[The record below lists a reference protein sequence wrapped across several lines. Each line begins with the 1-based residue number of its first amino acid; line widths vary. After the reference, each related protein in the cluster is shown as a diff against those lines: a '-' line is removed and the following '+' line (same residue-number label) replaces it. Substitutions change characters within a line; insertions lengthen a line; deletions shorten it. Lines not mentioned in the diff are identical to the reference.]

1 MKYLIFFFL
10 VCANQLLIAQT
21 DRYLFP
27 IQPGQTASLAGTLG
41 ELRSNHFHSGIDIRT
56 NNQVGYA
63 VVATQSGYVSRAA
76 MSAGGYGNVLYVR
89 HPDGNTSVYAHLDSF
104 SGAVGKYVLQEQYR
118 RKTFDIDL
126 YFRQN
131 QFPVNKGD
139 TIALSGNT
147 GSSSG
152 PHLHFDIRD
161 KNNLALDPLSFKF
174 PEVVDNASPYT
185 EKLALKTLNT
195 QSRINDRF
203 GRTEFYVQRNGNDF
217 FLPYPILAYGDIG
230 IELLAKDKL
239 AIGSPYFGG
248 VNFVEVYENDQLI
261 FKQAIEKLDL
271 AEGRAINTL
280 LNFRTLRG
288 NNNKFY
294 KLYVDDGNS
303 LPFYPLATNKG
314 IVKVKSGEEKS
325 IKIIYKDIF
334 SNAATLNFKLKGT
347 QPDQQILLDNSV
359 KGNFKYEIQD
369 NTLSLVI
376 NEALAK
382 DVKAIAFTKG
392 MVDTITLAY
401 GGKYSS
407 TYLIDLTKK
416 LPDSIYLGN
425 EKVITHFKAMV
436 PSSNAYTY
444 YGDYAEIFF
453 PKGSL
458 YDTLFLK
465 VREGILGDS
474 TKFIEVGDPQ
484 VPLHR
489 FISISWKNDMSKR
502 WTKNWGVY
510 RRTGNELSYAG
521 GSVSND
527 RIKFNIRDFGVY
539 QLAQDT
545 IPPSIKPIVVN
556 SSNVVFKIKDDLSG
570 IERYEANINGKWLLM
585 HLDGKSGTIKS
596 ERLNKEEL
604 LKGDLVI
611 VVSDRAGNVST
622 YKQLIP

>member
-1 MKYLIFFFL
+1 MRYLIFFFL
-10 VCANQLLIAQT
+10 VCAHQFVIAQT
-21 DRYLFP
+21 DRYVFP

-41 ELRSNHFHSGIDIRT
+41 ELRSNHFHTGIDIRT
-56 NNQVGYA
+56 NNQIGYA
-63 VVATQSGYVSRAA
+63 VVATQSGYISRAA

-131 QFPVNKGD
+131 QFPVKKGD

-161 KNNLALDPLSFKF
+161 KNNLALDPLSFNF
-174 PEVVDNASPYT
+174 PEVVDNAAPYT

-239 AIGSPYFGG
+239 ATGSPYFGG
-248 VNFVEVYENDQLI
+248 VNFVEVYENEKLV

-271 AEGRAINTL
+271 TEGRAINAL
-280 LNFRTLRG
+280 MSFRTLRG

-294 KLYVDDGNS
+294 KLYVDDGNT
-303 LPFYPLATNKG
+303 LPFYSVAANKG
-314 IVKVKSGEEKS
+314 IIKIKSGEEKS

-334 SNAATLNFKLKGT
+334 SNSATLNFKLKGT
-347 QPDQQILLDNSV
+347 QPDQQILLDNTV
-359 KGNFKYEIQD
+359 KGNFKSEVQD
-369 NTLSLVI
+369 NTLSLSI
-376 NEALAK
+376 NEALTK
-382 DVKAIAFTKG
+382 DVKAIAFSKG
-392 MVDTITLAY
+392 TVDTISLAY
-401 GGKYSS
+401 GGKFSS

-416 LPDSIYLGN
+416 LPDSIHLAN
-425 EKVITHFKAMV
+425 EKLITHFKAMV
-436 PSSNAYTY
+436 PSTTAYTY

-465 VREGILGDS
+465 AKEGRLQDS
-474 TKFIEVGDPQ
+474 TRFIEVGDPL

-489 FISISWKNDMSKR
+489 FISIAWKHDMSKS
-502 WTKNWGVY
+502 WTKTWAVY
-510 RRTGNELSYAG
+510 RRAGSELSYVG
-521 GSVSND
+521 GSVSNE
-527 RIKFNIRDFGVY
+527 RIKFNIREFGVY

-545 IPPSIKPIVVN
+545 IPPSIRPIVVN
-556 SSNVVFKIKDDLSG
+556 NANVSFKIKDDLSG
-570 IERYEANINGKWLLM
+570 IERYEANINGKWLLL
-585 HLDGKSGTIKS
+585 HFDGKSGTIKS

-611 VVSDRAGNVST
+611 VVSDRAGNIAT

>member
-1 MKYLIFFFL
+1 MRYLIFLFL
-10 VCANQLLIAQT
+10 VCAHQFVIAQT
-21 DRYLFP
+21 DRYIFP

-41 ELRSNHFHSGIDIRT
+41 ELRSNHFHTGIDIRT
-56 NNQVGYA
+56 NNQIGYA

-89 HPDGNTSVYAHLDSF
+89 HPDGNTSVYAHLESF

-131 QFPVNKGD
+131 QFPVKKGD

-161 KNNLALDPLSFKF
+161 KNNLALDPLSFNF
-174 PEVVDNASPYT
+174 PEVVDNAPPYT

-239 AIGSPYFGG
+239 ATGSPYFGG
-248 VNFVEVYENDQLI
+248 VNFVEVYENDQLV
-261 FKQAIEKLDL
+261 FKQTIEKLDL
-271 AEGRAINTL
+271 TEGRAINAL
-280 LNFRTLRG
+280 MSFRTLRG

-294 KLYVDDGNS
+294 KLYVDDGNT
-303 LPFYPLATNKG
+303 LPFYPIATNKG
-314 IVKVKSGEEKS
+314 IIKVKNEEEKS

-334 SNAATLNFKLKGT
+334 SNSATLNFKLKGS

-359 KGNFKYEIQD
+359 RGNFKHEVQD
-369 NTLSLVI
+369 NTLSLAI
-376 NEALAK
+376 NESLTK
-382 DVKAIAFTKG
+382 DVKAITFSKG
-392 MVDTITLAY
+392 IVDTIDLAY
-401 GGKYSS
+401 GGKFSS

-416 LPDSIYLGN
+416 LPDSIHLGN
-425 EKVITHFKAMV
+425 EKLITHFKAMV
-436 PSSNAYTY
+436 PSASAYTY

-465 VREGILGDS
+465 VREGRLADS
-474 TKFIEVGDPQ
+474 TQFIEVGDPL

-489 FISISWKNDMSKR
+489 FISIAWKHEMSKS
-502 WTKNWGVY
+502 WTKNWSVY
-510 RRTGNELSYAG
+510 RRTGGDLSYVG
-521 GSVSND
+521 GSVVND
-527 RIKFNIRDFGVY
+527 RIKFNTREFGIY

-545 IPPSIKPIVVN
+545 IPPSIKPIVIN
-556 SSNVVFKIKDDLSG
+556 RSNVSFKIKDDLSG

-585 HLDGKSGTIKS
+585 HFDGKSGTIKS

-611 VVSDRAGNVST
+611 VVSDRAGNVAT

>member
-1 MKYLIFFFL
+1 M
-10 VCANQLLIAQT
+10 IAQT

-41 ELRSNHFHSGIDIRT
+41 ELRSNHFHTGIDIRT
-56 NNQVGYA
+56 NNQVGLA
-63 VVATQSGYVSRAA
+63 VLATQSGYISRAA

-104 SGAVGKYVLQEQYR
+104 SGGVGQYVLQEQYR

-131 QFPVNKGD
+131 QFPVKKGD

-161 KNNLALDPLSFKF
+161 KNNLALDPLSFNF
-174 PEVVDNASPYT
+174 PEVIDNAAPYT

-239 AIGSPYFGG
+239 ATGSPYFGG
-248 VNFVEVYENDQLI
+248 VNFVEVYENEKLI
-261 FKQAIEKLDL
+261 FKQVIEKLDL
-271 AEGRAINTL
+271 TEGRTINAL
-280 LNFRTLRG
+280 LSFRTLRG

-294 KLYVDDGNS
+294 KLYVDDGNT
-303 LPFYPLATNKG
+303 LPFYPVAANKG
-314 IVKVKSGEEKS
+314 VIKIKSGEEKS

-334 SNAATLNFKLKGT
+334 SNSATLNFKLKGS
-347 QPDQQILLDNSV
+347 QPEQLILLDNSV
-359 KGNFKYEIQD
+359 KGNFKSEIQD
-369 NTLSLVI
+369 NTLSLSI

-382 DVKAIAFTKG
+382 DVKAVTFSKG
-392 MVDTITLAY
+392 IVDTISLAY
-401 GGKYSS
+401 GGKFSS

-416 LPDSIYLGN
+416 LPDSINLGN
-425 EKVITHFKAMV
+425 EKLITHFKAMV
-436 PSSNAYTY
+436 PSTTAYTY

-453 PKGSL
+453 PKGSI

-465 VREGILGDS
+465 AREGRLQDS
-474 TKFIEVGDPQ
+474 TQFIEVGDPLI
-484 VPLHR
+484 PLHR
-489 FISISWKNDMSKR
+489 YISIAWKHDMSKS
-502 WTKNWGVY
+502 WTKNWSVY
-510 RRTGNELSYAG
+510 RRTGSELSFAG
-521 GSVSND
+521 GSVVND
-527 RIKFNIRDFGVY
+527 RIKFNTREFGIY

-556 SSNVVFKIKDDLSG
+556 RSNVSFKIKDDLSG

-585 HLDGKSGTIKS
+585 HFDGKSGTIKS

-611 VVSDRAGNVST
+611 VVSDRAGNIAT

>member
-1 MKYLIFFFL
+1 MRYLFL
-10 VCANQLLIAQT
+10 FILVWANQFVVAQA
-21 DRYLFP
+21 DPYLFP
-27 IQPGQTASLAGTLG
+27 IQPGQPASLAGTLG
-41 ELRSNHFHSGIDIRT
+41 ELRSNHFHTGIDIRT
-56 NNQVGYA
+56 NNQIGYA
-63 VVATQSGYVSRAA
+63 VVATQSGYISRAA

-118 RKTFDIDL
+118 RKTFEIDL

-131 QFPVNKGD
+131 QFPVKKGD

-161 KNNLALDPLSFKF
+161 KNNLALDPLSFNF
-174 PEVVDNASPYT
+174 PEVVDNAAPYT
-185 EKLALKTLNT
+185 EKLALKTLNK

-248 VNFVEVYENDQLI
+248 VNFVEVYENEQLV

-271 AEGRAINTL
+271 AEGRAINAL
-280 LNFRTLRG
+280 LSFRTLRG

-294 KLYVDDGNS
+294 KLYVDDGNF
-303 LPFYPLATNKG
+303 LPFYPVATNKG
-314 IVKVKSGEEKS
+314 IINVKNGEEKS

-334 SNAATLNFKLKGT
+334 SNSATLNFKLKGS

-359 KGNFKYEIQD
+359 KGNFRYEVQD

-376 NEALAK
+376 NETLTK
-382 DVKAIAFTKG
+382 DVKAISFSKDKI
-392 MVDTITLAY
+392 DTISLAY

-407 TYLIDLTKK
+407 TYLIDLSKK
-416 LPDSIYLGN
+416 LPDSIYLGS
-425 EKVITHFKAMV
+425 EKLITHFKAMV
-436 PSSNAYTY
+436 PSGSAYTY
-444 YGDYAEIFF
+444 YGDFVEIFF

-465 VREGILGDS
+465 AREGKLEDS
-474 TKFIEVGDPQ
+474 TPFIEVGDPQ

-489 FISISWKNDMSKR
+489 FISIAWKNDISR
-502 WTKNWGVY
+502 SWTKNWGVY
-510 RRTGNELSYAG
+510 RRTGTELSYIG
-521 GSVSND
+521 GNVSND
-527 RIKFNIRDFGVY
+527 RVKFNVRDFGIY

-545 IPPSIKPIVVN
+545 TPPSIKPIVVN
-556 SSNVVFKIKDDLSG
+556 GSNFSFKIKDDLSG

-611 VVSDRAGNVST
+611 VVSDRAGNVAT

>member
-1 MKYLIFFFL
+1 MRYLIFFFL
-10 VCANQLLIAQT
+10 VCAHQFVIAQT
-21 DRYLFP
+21 DRYVFP

-41 ELRSNHFHSGIDIRT
+41 ELRSNHFHTGIDIRT
-56 NNQVGYA
+56 NNQIGYA
-63 VVATQSGYVSRAA
+63 VVATQSGYISRAA

-131 QFPVNKGD
+131 QFQIKKGD

-161 KNNLALDPLSFKF
+161 KNNLALDPLSFNF
-174 PEVVDNASPYT
+174 PEVVDNAAPYT

-239 AIGSPYFGG
+239 ATGSPYFGG
-248 VNFVEVYENDQLI
+248 VNFVEVYENEKLV

-271 AEGRAINTL
+271 TEGRAINAL
-280 LNFRTLRG
+280 MSFRTLRG

-294 KLYVDDGNS
+294 KLYVDDGNT
-303 LPFYPLATNKG
+303 LPFYPVAANKG
-314 IVKVKSGEEKS
+314 IIKIKSGEEKS

-334 SNAATLNFKLKGT
+334 SNSATLNFKLKGT
-347 QPDQQILLDNSV
+347 QPDQQILLDNTV
-359 KGNFKYEIQD
+359 KGNFKSEVQD
-369 NTLSLVI
+369 NTLSLSI
-376 NEALAK
+376 NEALTK
-382 DVKAIAFTKG
+382 DVKAVAFSKG
-392 MVDTITLAY
+392 AVDTISLAY
-401 GGKYSS
+401 GGKFSS

-416 LPDSIYLGN
+416 LPDSIHLAN
-425 EKVITHFKAMV
+425 EKLITHFKAMV
-436 PSSNAYTY
+436 PSTTAYTY

-465 VREGILGDS
+465 AKEGRLQDS
-474 TKFIEVGDPQ
+474 TRFIEVGDPL

-489 FISISWKNDMSKR
+489 FISIAWKHDMSKS
-502 WTKNWGVY
+502 WTKTWAVY
-510 RRTGNELSYAG
+510 RRAGSELSYVG
-521 GSVSND
+521 GSVSNE
-527 RIKFNIRDFGVY
+527 RIKFNIREFGVY

-545 IPPSIKPIVVN
+545 IPPSIRPIVVN
-556 SSNVVFKIKDDLSG
+556 NANVSFKIKDDLSG
-570 IERYEANINGKWLLM
+570 IERYEANINGKWLLL
-585 HLDGKSGTIKS
+585 HFDGKSGTIKS

-611 VVSDRAGNVST
+611 VVSDRAGNIAT